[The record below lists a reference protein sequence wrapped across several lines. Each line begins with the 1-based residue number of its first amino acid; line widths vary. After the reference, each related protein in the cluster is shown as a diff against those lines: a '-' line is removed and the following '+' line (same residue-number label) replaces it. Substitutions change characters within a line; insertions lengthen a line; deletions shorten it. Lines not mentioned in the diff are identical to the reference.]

1 MSTQEVQSARGRACS
16 DRKALPL
23 TSGAWFSACLF
34 AQSAVLAIQSTESS
48 LGGCGI
54 DHRGYHRNSIRGKS
68 SKDCVFFYDGFV
80 LRAVDAINSV
90 AGDEALVPL
99 DIESQFAQDTARSL
113 RNGFQFG
120 RRESTCTGNIAFDD
134 IFGHLLHCS
143 FSFGAGQDGVI
154 AANCSSE
161 DRGELPPLLN
171 LGAGPHYSWAQL
183 T

>member
-1 MSTQEVQSARGRACS
+1 MSSPAYDEILTNFFNAGLLAPSAA
-16 DRKALPL
+16 
-23 TSGAWFSACLF
+23 F
-34 AQSAVLAIQSTESS
+34 AIQSTASS

-54 DHRGYHRNSIRGKS
+54 DHRRYHRNSIRGKS

-99 DIESQFAQDTARSL
+99 DIESQFAQDTARCF

-120 RRESTCTGNIAFDD
+120 RSESTCTGNIAFDD
-134 IFGHLLHCS
+134 IFGQLLHCS

-171 LGAGPHYSWAQL
+171 LGAGSHYSCAQL